1 MKSNPDIVLHLKHTL
16 ELALLASCEENI
28 DYVYP
33 YALFLISWNASENQ
47 ITQRESVYLKRSL
60 ETYYNKLKRFEII
73 ARDIDRSL
81 IV

>member
-1 MKSNPDIVLHLKHTL
+1 MKSNPERVLYLKHTL
-16 ELALLASCEENI
+16 ELALVASCEENI

-33 YALFLISWNASENQ
+33 YALFIISWNASENQ
-47 ITQRESVYLKRSL
+47 ITQRESVYLKHSL
-60 ETYYNKLKRFEII
+60 ETYYNKLKKFESL